1 MARRRSRVEAPHD
14 PDCFTIGEFCER
26 NRISKPFYYKLRA
39 EGRAPRELRLGSR
52 VLITKED
59 AVAWRASLVA

>member
-1 MARRRSRVEAPHD
+1 MARRRSQVEAPHD
-14 PDCFTIGEFCER
+14 PDCFTIAEFCER
-26 NRISKPFYYKLRA
+26 NRISTQFYYKLRA

-59 AVAWRASLVA
+59 AAAWRASLVA